1 MTETGSSTEALSDP
15 DPAAPRKTTP
25 EPLPPSPRGIS
36 RPAAPVAG
44 DGPATLSGDGR
55 LDTLD
60 GVRAVAAFAVLVFH
74 VATETGAALAPGFGG
89 ALLSRGDVAVPIFFA
104 LSGLLLYRPFAASLL
119 AGEAPVHVRSYL
131 WKRALRILPAYWLTV
146 AVALLLWSRDHL
158 SDGWTWLKLLTL
170 TQNYD
175 THPWWFGLG
184 PKGLAQM
191 WSLSVE
197 AAFYVA
203 LPLLAAGLAAFAR
216 RGGPDTGARARRLL
230 AGLAVL
236 GAVSLAWTLLTY
248 YPEYRP
254 YLNSW
259 APRSAIFFAV
269 GMALAVV
276 LAWDRADPA
285 GDSPAS
291 RFRRAAS
298 ASPGSWWLV
307 AALAYALAASPVT
320 GTRFLGIDG
329 FWSGLFEIVLYAVV
343 ATCLLVPA
351 TLPPPGDSPV
361 RLLLGNRVMAY
372 LGRISYGVFL
382 WQFVAIHLWY
392 GFTGQRSFTGGFLA
406 NLVPITVITLAMAA
420 LTHRFVERPATRL
433 ARLGRE
439 EGRNPVR

>member
-25 EPLPPSPRGIS
+25 EPLPPSPRGSS

-197 AAFYVA
+197 AAFYLA

-236 GAVSLAWTLLTY
+236 GAVSLVWTLLTY

-420 LTHRFVERPATRL
+420 LTHRFVERPAYRL
-433 ARLGRE
+433 AHLRR
-439 EGRNPVR
+439 RRR